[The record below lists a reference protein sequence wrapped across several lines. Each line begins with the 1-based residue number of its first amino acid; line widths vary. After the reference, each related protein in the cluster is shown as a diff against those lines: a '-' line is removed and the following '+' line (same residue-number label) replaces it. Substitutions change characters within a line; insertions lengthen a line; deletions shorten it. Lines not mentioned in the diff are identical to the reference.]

1 MVCLTFAFQV
11 PYYARSEWT
20 IERHHFEAQYGEP
33 LETID
38 DDLVVIHAR
47 FDDLFD
53 VINERLDDFF
63 GVVNERLDDLF
74 DAIVRWIVRWTVY
87 VFVRASISG
96 PHHGIP
102 SLLRGRCCG
111 LEPKRM
117 HLFGRS
123 PNASKLHLLRCSSDM
138 GESAI
143 VHPPLRSTTRRQ
155 APIAAIRRPSSR
167 RTCGVIEEGCFC

>member
-1 MVCLTFAFQV
+1 MVSLTFAVQV

-38 DDLVVIHAR
+38 DDLVVLHAR
-47 FDDLFD
+47 LDDLFD
-53 VINERLDDFF
+53 VINERFDDLFGVVNERFDDLF

-74 DAIVRWIVRWTVY
+74 FDVINERLDDLFDAVVGWTVY
-87 VFVRASISG
+87 VFVRVSISG

-123 PNASKLHLLRCSSDM
+123 PNAS
-138 GESAI
+138 
-143 VHPPLRSTTRRQ
+143 
-155 APIAAIRRPSSR
+155 
-167 RTCGVIEEGCFC
+167 